1 MDVGTLV
8 ARSMQKYRD
17 RIAVESSEG
26 SLTYGEIGSRIFQ
39 LARGLKSLG
48 LEDGDRVLDLQF
60 NQTSY
65 LETDLAIS
73 TAGL

>member
-26 SLTYGEIGSRIFQ
+26 SLTYG
-39 LARGLKSLG
+39 
-48 LEDGDRVLDLQF
+48 
-60 NQTSY
+60 
-65 LETDLAIS
+65 
-73 TAGL
+73 